1 MAFSNATEA
10 RVLTWLQRRLG
21 LQTIPGVFFT
31 SAGIAALFVAIA
43 IPFDEAVAKYFGL
56 LTGWVAANL
65 GWFYILSVSSLLIFL
80 LGLAVS
86 RYGNL
91 RLGADDSRP
100 DYSNLTWFTM
110 LFAAGIGTIL
120 MFWGVAEPISHFAH
134 PPFDG
139 VTPGSEQ
146 AASDAMTFAL
156 YHFGLHTWTIFAMP
170 GLAIGY
176 FAYRHHLPMR
186 ISSLFYPILGE
197 RAFGPWGWAIDVI
210 AVLGTLF
217 GVATS
222 LGLGTLQLNSGLN
235 YLVGAPSSPL
245 VQVGLIAVITGIA
258 ATSVA
263 LGLDKG
269 VRRLSQVNIVL
280 AMLLLAFVGLV
291 GPTVFIAEG
300 MVQSVGDYLSSL
312 PSLAFWTET
321 YKDTDWQRQWT
332 LFYWAWTISWAP
344 YVGIFIARI
353 SRGRTIREFVGG
365 VLFAPT
371 VFTLVWFG
379 IFGLSAIQGE
389 MSGQLSLAAQV
400 QQDPSVAIFAFLE
413 GFPLTSVASALSVVI
428 IVIFFTTSSDSASL
442 VIDLLTRRDDQPSL
456 VRQRIFWA
464 VAQGGIAATLLLA
477 GGLDAL
483 QNVITALGL
492 PFCILL
498 VFMGIA
504 LLRALRAD
512 YRGFSVDELVQG
524 RAFPEVEG
532 SATPKQ
538 ETADVSETIARH

>member
-1 MAFSNATEA
+1 MLE
-10 RVLTWLQRRLG
+10 RLQRRLG

-31 SAGIAALFVAIA
+31 SAGIAALFVALA
-43 IPFDEAVAKYFGL
+43 IPFDAVVADSFGL
-56 LTGWVAANL
+56 LTGWVARNL
-65 GWFYILSVSSLLIFL
+65 GWFYIFAVSALLIFL

-86 RYGNL
+86 RYGNI

-120 MFWGVAEPISHFAH
+120 MFWGVAEPISHFAN

-139 VTPGSEQ
+139 VQPGSEQ
-146 AASDAMTFAL
+146 AASDAMTIAL
-156 YHFGLHTWTIFAMP
+156 YHFGLHTWTIFALP
-170 GLAIGY
+170 GLAIAY
-176 FAYRHHLPMR
+176 FAYRHNLPMR

-197 RAFGPWGWAIDVI
+197 RAFGPWGWAVDVI

-235 YLVGAPSSPL
+235 YLFGVPSTGL
-245 VQVGLIAVITGIA
+245 VQAILIAVITGIA

-269 VRRLSQVNIVL
+269 VRRLSQLNIVL
-280 AMLLLAFVGLV
+280 AMTLLAFVLIA

-300 MVQSVGDYLSSL
+300 MVQSIGDYLDAL
-312 PSLAFWTET
+312 PRLAFWTET
-321 YKDTDWQRQWT
+321 FKDTDWQRQWT

-353 SRGRTIREFVGG
+353 SRGRTIREFVAG

-371 VFTLVWFG
+371 AFTLVWFG
-379 IFGLSAIQGE
+379 IFGLSAINVE
-389 MSGQLSLAAQV
+389 MNGQIALAEQV

-413 GFPLTSVASALSVVI
+413 ALPLSGLASALSVII

-442 VIDLLTRRDDQPSL
+442 VIDMLTRRDDQPSL

-464 VAQGGIAATLLLA
+464 VAQGVIAATLLLA

-483 QNVITALGL
+483 QNVITSLGL

-498 VFMGIA
+498 IFMAVA
-504 LLRALRAD
+504 LFRALRAD
-512 YRGFSVDELVQG
+512 YRGYSMNELVRG
-524 RAFPEVEG
+524 RAFPEVEAG
-532 SATPKQ
+532 SETKQ
-538 ETADVSETIARH
+538 ENDHVSETVDRN

>member
-1 MAFSNATEA
+1 MLE
-10 RVLTWLQRRLG
+10 RLQRRLG
-21 LQTIPGVFFT
+21 LQVIPGVFFT
-31 SAGIAALFVAIA
+31 SAGIAALFVALA
-43 IPFDEAVAKYFGL
+43 IPFDEVVAESFGL
-56 LTGWVAANL
+56 LTSWVARNL
-65 GWFYILSVSSLLIFL
+65 GWFYILAVSALLIFL
-80 LGLAVS
+80 VGLAFS
-86 RYGNL
+86 RYGSI

-139 VTPGSEQ
+139 VQSGSAQ
-146 AASDAMTFAL
+146 AASDAMTLAL
-156 YHFGLHTWTIFAMP
+156 YHFGLHTWTIFAVP
-170 GLAIGY
+170 GLAIAY
-176 FAYRHHLPMR
+176 FAYRHNLPMR

-197 RAFGPWGWAIDVI
+197 RAFGPWGWAVDVI

-222 LGLGTLQLNSGLN
+222 LGLGTLQLNSGLS
-235 YLVGAPSSPL
+235 YLFGVPSTGL
-245 VQVGLIAVITGIA
+245 VQVALITVITSIA

-269 VRRLSQVNIVL
+269 VRRLSQLNILL
-280 AMLLLAFVGLV
+280 AMALLAFVLIV

-300 MVQSVGDYLSSL
+300 MVQSLGDYLAAL
-312 PSLAFWTET
+312 PRLAFWTET

-353 SRGRTIREFVGG
+353 SRGRTIREFVAG
-365 VLFAPT
+365 VLLAPT
-371 VFTLVWFG
+371 AFTLVWFG
-379 IFGLSAIQGE
+379 IFGLSAIQVE
-389 MSGQLSLAAQV
+389 MDGQVALAEQV

-413 GFPLTSVASALSVVI
+413 ALPLSGLAQALSVI
-428 IVIFFTTSSDSASL
+428 IIIIFFTTSSDSASL
-442 VIDLLTRRDDQPSL
+442 VIDMLTRRDDQSSL

-464 VAQGGIAATLLLA
+464 VAQGVIAATLLLV

-483 QNVITALGL
+483 QNVITSLGL

-498 VFMGIA
+498 IFMAVA
-504 LLRALRAD
+504 LFRALRAD
-512 YRGFSVDELVQG
+512 YRGYSMNELVQG
-524 RAFPEVEG
+524 RAFPEVV
-532 SATPKQ
+532 ATTETKQ
-538 ETADVSETIARH
+538 ENDYVSETVDRD

>member
-1 MAFSNATEA
+1 MLE
-10 RVLTWLQRRLG
+10 RLQRRLG
-21 LQTIPGVFFT
+21 LQIIPGVFFT
-31 SAGIAALFVAIA
+31 SAGIAALFVALA
-43 IPFDEAVAKYFGL
+43 IPYDEAVAESFGL
-56 LTGWVAANL
+56 LSGWVARNL
-65 GWFYILSVSSLLIFL
+65 GWFYIFSVSALLIFL
-80 LGLAVS
+80 IGLAFS
-86 RYGNL
+86 RYGNI

-139 VTPGSEQ
+139 VQAGSEQ
-146 AASDAMTFAL
+146 AASDAMTIAL
-156 YHFGLHTWTIFAMP
+156 YHFGLHTWTIFAVP
-170 GLAIGY
+170 GLAIAY
-176 FAYRHHLPMR
+176 FSYRHNLPMR

-197 RAFGPWGWAIDVI
+197 RAFGPWGWAVDVI

-235 YLVGAPSSPL
+235 YLFDVPSTGL
-245 VQVGLIAVITGIA
+245 VQVILIAVITSVA
-258 ATSVA
+258 AISVA

-269 VRRLSQVNIVL
+269 VRRLSQLNIVL
-280 AMLLLAFVGLV
+280 AMALLAFVFIL

-300 MVQSVGDYLSSL
+300 MVQSLGAYLDAL
-312 PSLAFWTET
+312 PELAFWTET
-321 YKDTDWQRQWT
+321 FKDTDWQRQWT

-353 SRGRTIREFVGG
+353 SRGRTIREFVAG
-365 VLFAPT
+365 VLLAPT
-371 VFTLVWFG
+371 AFTLVWFG
-379 IFGLSAIQGE
+379 VFGLSAIQVE
-389 MSGQLSLAAQV
+389 MSGQNALAEQV

-413 GFPLTSVASALSVVI
+413 ALPFSGIASALSVII

-442 VIDLLTRRDDQPSL
+442 VIDMLTRRDDQPSL

-464 VAQGGIAATLLLA
+464 LAQGVIAGTLLLA

-483 QNVITALGL
+483 QNVITSLGL
-492 PFCILL
+492 PFCVLL
-498 VFMGIA
+498 IFMAAA
-504 LLRALRAD
+504 LFRALRAD
-512 YRGFSVDELVQG
+512 YRGYSMDDLVQG
-524 RAFPEVEG
+524 RAFPEVEAT
-532 SATPKQ
+532 SASKQ
-538 ETADVSETIARH
+538 ENDYVSETVDRD

>member
-1 MAFSNATEA
+1 MLE
-10 RVLTWLQRRLG
+10 RLQHRLG

-31 SAGIAALFVAIA
+31 SAGIAALFVVLA
-43 IPFDEAVAKYFGL
+43 IPFDQAVASSFGQ
-56 LTGWVAANL
+56 LTGWVARNL
-65 GWFYILSVSSLLIFL
+65 GWFYILAVSSLLIFL
-80 LGLAVS
+80 LGLALS
-86 RYGNL
+86 RYGSI

-120 MFWGVAEPISHFAH
+120 MFWGVAEPVSHFAN

-139 VTPGSEQ
+139 VQGGTEQ
-146 AASDAMTFAL
+146 AATDAMTIAL

-176 FAYRHHLPMR
+176 FSYRHSLPMR

-197 RAFGPWGWAIDVI
+197 RTFGPWGWAVDVI

-235 YLVGAPSSPL
+235 YLFGVPSAGW
-245 VQVGLIAVITGIA
+245 VQVLLITVIASIA

-269 VRRLSQVNIVL
+269 VRRLSQVNILL
-280 AMLLLAFVGLV
+280 AIVLLLFVFAL

-300 MVQSVGDYLSSL
+300 MVQSVGDYFDAL
-312 PSLAFWTET
+312 PWLAFWTET
-321 YKDTDWQRQWT
+321 FRESDWQRNWT

-353 SRGRTIREFVGG
+353 SRGRTIREFVAG

-371 VFTLVWFG
+371 AFTLVWFG
-379 IFGLSAIQGE
+379 IFGLSAINVE
-389 MSGQLSLAAQV
+389 MNGLVALADQV
-400 QQDPSVAIFAFLE
+400 QRDPSVAIFAFLDV
-413 GFPLTSVASALSVVI
+413 FPLAEAASALSVVI

-442 VIDLLTRRDDQPSL
+442 VIDMLTRRDDQPSL
-456 VRQRIFWA
+456 IRQRIFWA
-464 VAQGGIAATLLLA
+464 AAQGVIAATLLLA

-483 QNVITALGL
+483 QNVITSLGL

-498 VFMGIA
+498 VFMA
-504 LLRALRAD
+504 VSLYRALHAD
-512 YRGFSVDELVQG
+512 YRGYSVDELVRG
-524 RAFPEVEG
+524 RAFPEVEAD
-532 SATPKQ
+532 SEPKQ
-538 ETADVSETIARH
+538 EKGYVPEAADRD

>member
-1 MAFSNATEA
+1 MLE
-10 RVLTWLQRRLG
+10 RLQHRLG

-31 SAGIAALFVAIA
+31 SAGIAALFVVLA
-43 IPFDEAVAKYFGL
+43 IPFDQAVASSFGQ
-56 LTGWVAANL
+56 LTGWVARNL
-65 GWFYILSVSSLLIFL
+65 GWFYILAVSSLLIFL

-86 RYGNL
+86 RYGSI

-120 MFWGVAEPISHFAH
+120 MFWGVAEPVSHFAN

-139 VTPGSEQ
+139 VQGGTEQ
-146 AASDAMTFAL
+146 AATDAMTIAL

-176 FAYRHHLPMR
+176 FAYRHSLPMR

-197 RAFGPWGWAIDVI
+197 RTFGPWGWAVDVI

-235 YLVGAPSSPL
+235 YLFGVPSAGW
-245 VQVGLIAVITGIA
+245 VQVLLITVIASIA

-269 VRRLSQVNIVL
+269 VRRLSQVNILL
-280 AMLLLAFVGLV
+280 AIVLLLFVFAV

-300 MVQSVGDYLSSL
+300 LVQSVGDYFDAL
-312 PSLAFWTET
+312 PWLAFWTET
-321 YKDTDWQRQWT
+321 FRESDWQRNWT

-353 SRGRTIREFVGG
+353 SRGRTIREFVAG

-371 VFTLVWFG
+371 AFTLVWFG
-379 IFGLSAIQGE
+379 IFGLSAINVE
-389 MSGQLSLAAQV
+389 MNGLVALADQV
-400 QQDPSVAIFAFLE
+400 QRDPSVAIFAFLDA
-413 GFPLTSVASALSVVI
+413 FPLAEAASALSVVI

-442 VIDLLTRRDDQPSL
+442 VIDMLTRRDDQPSL
-456 VRQRIFWA
+456 IRQRIFWA
-464 VAQGGIAATLLLA
+464 AAQGVIAATLLLA

-483 QNVITALGL
+483 QNVITSLGL

-498 VFMGIA
+498 LFMA
-504 LLRALRAD
+504 VSLYRALHAD
-512 YRGFSVDELVQG
+512 YRGYSVDELVRG
-524 RAFPEVEG
+524 RAFPEVEAD
-532 SATPKQ
+532 SEPKQ
-538 ETADVSETIARH
+538 EKDYVPEAADRD

>member
-1 MAFSNATEA
+1 MLE
-10 RVLTWLQRRLG
+10 RLQHRLG

-31 SAGIAALFVAIA
+31 SAGIAALFVVLAV
-43 IPFDEAVAKYFGL
+43 PFDQAVASSFGQ
-56 LTGWVAANL
+56 LTGWVARNL
-65 GWFYILSVSSLLIFL
+65 GWFYILAVSSLLIFL

-86 RYGNL
+86 RYGSI

-120 MFWGVAEPISHFAH
+120 MFWGVAEPVSHFAN

-139 VTPGSEQ
+139 VKGGTEQ
-146 AASDAMTFAL
+146 AATDAMTIAL

-176 FAYRHHLPMR
+176 FAYRHNLPMR

-197 RAFGPWGWAIDVI
+197 RIFGPWGWAVDVI

-235 YLVGAPSSPL
+235 YLFGVPSAGW
-245 VQVGLIAVITGIA
+245 VQVLLITVIASIA

-269 VRRLSQVNIVL
+269 VRRLSQLNILLAIVL
-280 AMLLLAFVGLV
+280 LLFVFMV

-300 MVQSVGDYLSSL
+300 MVQSVGDYFDAL
-312 PSLAFWTET
+312 PWLAFWTET
-321 YKDTDWQRQWT
+321 FRESDWQRNWT

-353 SRGRTIREFVGG
+353 SRGRTIREFVAG

-371 VFTLVWFG
+371 AFTLVWFG
-379 IFGLSAIQGE
+379 IFGLSAINVE
-389 MSGQLSLAAQV
+389 MNGLVALADQV
-400 QQDPSVAIFAFLE
+400 QRDPSVAIFAFLDA
-413 GFPLTSVASALSVVI
+413 FPLAEAASALSVVI

-442 VIDLLTRRDDQPSL
+442 VIDMLTRRDDQPSL
-456 VRQRIFWA
+456 IRQRIFWA
-464 VAQGGIAATLLLA
+464 AAQGVIAATLLLA

-483 QNVITALGL
+483 QNVITSLGL

-498 VFMGIA
+498 LFMA
-504 LLRALRAD
+504 MSLYRALHAD
-512 YRGFSVDELVQG
+512 YRGYSVDELVRG
-524 RAFPEVEG
+524 RAFPEVEAD
-532 SATPKQ
+532 SEPKQ
-538 ETADVSETIARH
+538 EKDYVPEAADRD

>member
-1 MAFSNATEA
+1 MLE
-10 RVLTWLQRRLG
+10 RLQHRLG

-31 SAGIAALFVAIA
+31 SAGIAALFVVLA
-43 IPFDEAVAKYFGL
+43 IPFDQAVASSFGQ
-56 LTGWVAANL
+56 LTGWVARNL
-65 GWFYILSVSSLLIFL
+65 GWFYILAVSSLLIFL
-80 LGLAVS
+80 LGLALS
-86 RYGNL
+86 RYGSI

-120 MFWGVAEPISHFAH
+120 MFWGVAEPVSHFAN

-139 VTPGSEQ
+139 VQGGTEQ
-146 AASDAMTFAL
+146 AATDAMTIAL

-176 FAYRHHLPMR
+176 FSYRHSLPMR

-197 RAFGPWGWAIDVI
+197 RTFGPWGWAVDVI

-235 YLVGAPSSPL
+235 YLFGVPSAGW
-245 VQVGLIAVITGIA
+245 VQVLLITVIASIA

-269 VRRLSQVNIVL
+269 VRRLSQVNILL
-280 AMLLLAFVGLV
+280 AIVLLLFVFAV

-300 MVQSVGDYLSSL
+300 MVQSVGDYFDAL
-312 PSLAFWTET
+312 PWLAFWTET
-321 YKDTDWQRQWT
+321 FRESDWQRNWT

-353 SRGRTIREFVGG
+353 SRGRTIREFVAG

-371 VFTLVWFG
+371 AFTLVWFG
-379 IFGLSAIQGE
+379 IFGLSAINVE
-389 MSGQLSLAAQV
+389 MNGLVALADQV
-400 QQDPSVAIFAFLE
+400 QRDPSVAIFAFLDV
-413 GFPLTSVASALSVVI
+413 FPLAEAASALSVVI

-442 VIDLLTRRDDQPSL
+442 VIDMLTRRDDQPSL
-456 VRQRIFWA
+456 IRQRIFWA
-464 VAQGGIAATLLLA
+464 AAQGVIAATLLLA

-483 QNVITALGL
+483 QNAITSLGL

-498 VFMGIA
+498 IFMA
-504 LLRALRAD
+504 VSLYRALHAD
-512 YRGFSVDELVQG
+512 YRGYSVDELVRG
-524 RAFPEVEG
+524 RAFPEVEAD
-532 SATPKQ
+532 SEPKQ
-538 ETADVSETIARH
+538 EKGYVPEAADRD

>member
-1 MAFSNATEA
+1 MLE
-10 RVLTWLQRRLG
+10 RLQRLLG

-31 SAGIAALFVAIA
+31 SAGVAVLFVAFA
-43 IPFDEAVAKYFGL
+43 IPFNTEVSAFFGV
-56 LTGWVAANL
+56 LTGWVARNL
-65 GWFYILSVSSLLIFL
+65 GWFYILSVTSLFLFL

-86 RYGNL
+86 RYGTI
-91 RLGADDSRP
+91 RLGSDESRP

-134 PPFDG
+134 PPFEG
-139 VTPGSEQ
+139 VRAGSDQ
-146 AASDAMTFAL
+146 AASDAMMVAL

-176 FAYRHHLPMR
+176 FAYRHNLPMR

-197 RAFGPWGWAIDVI
+197 RAFGPWGWAVDVI

-222 LGLGTLQLNSGLN
+222 LGLGTLQLNSGLS
-235 YLVGAPSSPL
+235 YLFGIPSTGL
-245 VQVGLIAVITGIA
+245 VQVLLITVIAGIA

-269 VRRLSQVNIVL
+269 VRRLSQLNIVL
-280 AMLLLAFVGLV
+280 AILLILFVATV

-300 MVQSVGDYLSSL
+300 MVQSVGDYLDAL
-312 PSLAFWTET
+312 PWLSFWTET
-321 YKDTDWQRQWT
+321 FSDSGWQRQWT

-353 SRGRTIREFVGG
+353 SRGRTIREFVAG

-371 VFTLVWFG
+371 AFTLVWFG
-379 IFGLSAIQGE
+379 VFGLSAINVE
-389 MSGQLSLAAQV
+389 MSGQVALAEQV

-413 GFPLTSVASALSVVI
+413 AFPLADAAALLSVVI
-428 IVIFFTTSSDSASL
+428 IIIFFTTSSDSASL
-442 VIDLLTRRDDQPSL
+442 VIDMLTRRDDQPSL
-456 VRQRIFWA
+456 TRQRIFWA
-464 VAQGGIAATLLLA
+464 AAQGVIAATLLLA

-483 QNVITALGL
+483 QNVITSLGL

-498 VFMGIA
+498 IFMAVA
-504 LLRALRAD
+504 LFRALRAD
-512 YRGFSVDELVQG
+512 YRGYSVNELVQG
-524 RAFPEVEG
+524 RAFPEVE
-532 SATPKQ
+532 AVTMPKQ
-538 ETADVSETIARH
+538 ETQDV